1 MCFVHFCV
9 FRMGNGHI
17 KNEESARVSIPG
29 QIKKYVLLFNNRQRL
44 IKYLAH
50 SIM

>member
-1 MCFVHFCV
+1 MYFVTVCK

-29 QIKKYVLLFNNRQRL
+29 QIKK
-44 IKYLAH
+44 
-50 SIM
+50 